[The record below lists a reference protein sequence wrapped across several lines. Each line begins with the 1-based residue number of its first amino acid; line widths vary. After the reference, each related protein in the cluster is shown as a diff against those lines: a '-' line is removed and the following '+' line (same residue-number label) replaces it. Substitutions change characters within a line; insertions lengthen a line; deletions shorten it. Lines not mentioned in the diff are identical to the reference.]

1 MGHHAKLEWFK
12 GPKSTVIQICEQAAE
27 IAKHKGRLRKLTIEA
42 KAMHMLAICKPDVVE
57 NLTGISQERIIEV
70 SGGSK
75 LQEHELLK
83 INTLWEPING

>member
-1 MGHHAKLEWFK
+1 MHA
-12 GPKSTVIQICEQAAE
+12 
-27 IAKHKGRLRKLTIEA
+27 LRYASL
-42 KAMHMLAICKPDVVE
+42 MLLE